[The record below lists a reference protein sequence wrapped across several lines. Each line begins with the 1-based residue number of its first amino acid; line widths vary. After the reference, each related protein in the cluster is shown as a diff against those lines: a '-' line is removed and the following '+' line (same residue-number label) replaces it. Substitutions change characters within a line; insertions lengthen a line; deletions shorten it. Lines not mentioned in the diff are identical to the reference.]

1 MKKILFFTLIL
12 SLILF
17 LNQSVKG
24 QGCSDAGICT
34 LNSIKDQS
42 IDFSSEETNRNLF
55 KTGLTYGIGERNIK
69 YLNPYVE
76 YSNSLTEKL
85 TVSGKLVYVFT
96 EGELAS
102 TNSLSDIFIAF
113 DYSVFNKELSTVSVL
128 LGLKIPLSSSDILND
143 NIPLPMNYQAS
154 LGTYDLIIGFNYL
167 YNKLGVSLALQ
178 QPISN
183 SNENEFFTSVDT
195 DLLEYNYTSTNSY
208 ERKGDIMN
216 RISYSIPLM
225 NNKFIIRPSVLS
237 IYHLANDTY
246 IDEVDQEQEID
257 GSQGL
262 TVNGNLFFTYNFSD
276 NKQVEI
282 SLGSPFVTRDARPD
296 GLTRKIVAGIEYKY
310 SF

>member
-1 MKKILFFTLIL
+1 MKKIFFFTLIL
-12 SLILF
+12 ALSLF

-34 LNSIKDQS
+34 LNSFKDQS
-42 IDFSSEETNRNLF
+42 INFSSEETNRNLF
-55 KTGLTYGIGERNIK
+55 KTGLTYGIGEREIK
-69 YLNPYVE
+69 YINPYLE
-76 YSNSLTEKL
+76 YSNLLTDKL
-85 TVSGKLVYVFT
+85 TVSGKLVYAFID
-96 EGELAS
+96 GELAS
-102 TNSLSDIFIAF
+102 TNNLSVIFIAF
-113 DYSVFNKELSTVSVL
+113 DYSVFVKELSKTSVL
-128 LGLKIPLSSSDILND
+128 LGLKIPLNSSDMLN
-143 NIPLPMNYQAS
+143 NNSPLPMHYQTS
-154 LGTYDLIIGFNYL
+154 LGTYDLIIGINYL

-183 SNENEFFTSVDT
+183 SNRNEFFTTDDI
-195 DLLEYNYTSTNSY
+195 DLLEYNYKSTNFY

-216 RISYSIPLM
+216 RISYNIPLM

-246 IDEVDQEQEID
+246 IDEFDEEQEIE

-282 SLGSPFVTRDARPD
+282 SLGSPFITRDARPD